1 MYNYPMFNNNNERDN
16 MNNPNNKV
24 FLIIKRTFWAH
35 DSDTWFDVAESAK
48 SKERAEQCVVALNTL
63 NNDKKVSYIICEVAD
78 DNK

>member
-1 MYNYPMFNNNNERDN
+1 MYNYPVFNNNNERDN

-48 SKERAEQCVVALNTL
+48 SKERAEQCIAALNTL
-63 NNDKKVSYIICEVAD
+63 NKDGKVSYLICEVAD

>member
-1 MYNYPMFNNNNERDN
+1 MFNNNKERDN

-48 SKERAEQCVVALNTL
+48 SKERAEQCIAALNTL
-63 NNDKKVSYIICEVAD
+63 NSDKKVSYIICEVAD

>member
-1 MYNYPMFNNNNERDN
+1 

-63 NNDKKVSYIICEVAD
+63 NNDKKVSYIICEVAND
-78 DNK
+78 

>member
-48 SKERAEQCVVALNTL
+48 SKERAEQCIAALNTL
-63 NNDKKVSYIICEVAD
+63 NKDGKVSYLICEVAD